1 MDESGKVR
9 TPYYIFSSF
18 EIMNMDISPDELKA
32 LSWNLKELDVKAYKD
47 REAKV
52 FDTPDPKAN
61 LNTGRLYLSPHLIS
75 LTRLGQLWGKF
86 IGVTEQ

>member
-18 EIMNMDISPDELKA
+18 EIMNMDIPIDELKA
-32 LSWNLKELDVKAYKD
+32 LSWNLPSMDVKAYKD

-52 FDTPDPKAN
+52 FDAPDPKAN
-61 LNTGRLYLSPHLIS
+61 LNTGRIVL
-75 LTRLGQLWGKF
+75 
-86 IGVTEQ
+86 